1 MLGEDVEE
9 EEVDLVGMEE
19 DVQEA
24 EVKEEVGLAVPSSEH
39 SCIHTCIYR
48 EKKGAERT
56 IFRLCSRRRFQTC
69 GAERNAINSTT
80 QRSTLIPMEAARST
94 IELVS

>member
-1 MLGEDVEE
+1 MEE
-9 EEVDLVGMEE
+9 VEVDLVGMEE
-19 DVQEA
+19 DVQEEEEA
-24 EVKEEVGLAVPSSEH
+24 EVKEEVGLAVPRSEY
-39 SCIHTCIYR
+39 SCIRTCIYR
-48 EKKGAERT
+48 EKKRAERT

-69 GAERNAINSTT
+69 GAERNAISSTT